1 MGRGTREWGS
11 NESGL
16 IGGKR
21 SLGEQKRKKM
31 GKLDKKKKTNKC
43 F

>member
-21 SLGEQKRKKM
+21 SLGEQKRKKWENLT
-31 GKLDKKKKTNKC
+31 KRENQ
-43 F
+43 